1 MMWFFLLASIV
12 ILGFSLP
19 LIYDIIN
26 AVIGSYSQTE
36 TVFILTIAIPLVVGL
51 LIWYNLKE

>member
-26 AVIGSYSQTE
+26 SVIGSYSQTE

-51 LIWYNLKE
+51 MIWYNLKE